1 MMTTNKYSNFFMPKT
16 WRLFEYKSNRVLV
29 TWKSGKPVSERETSN
44 ATVEIPYHR
53 VVTNLC
59 CTSDEINDGA
69 RG

>member
-1 MMTTNKYSNFFMPKT
+1 METFRVQEN
-16 WRLFEYKSNRVLV
+16 NRVLV

-69 RG
+69 RGWFWVAVLKQEFLV